1 MENLKK
7 LEVITLVDM
16 LDEHTR
22 EYLKL
27 LKDTGTKEEYE
38 ESKSMVDRLTAEI
51 DSRKQKE
58 MLKYLS
64 SRNA

>member
-7 LEVITLVDM
+7 LDMLTLVDM
-16 LDEHTR
+16 LDEHTK

-38 ESKSMVDRLTAEI
+38 VCKRMVDQLTAEI
-51 DSRKQKE
+51 ESRKQKE

-64 SRNA
+64 SKNA